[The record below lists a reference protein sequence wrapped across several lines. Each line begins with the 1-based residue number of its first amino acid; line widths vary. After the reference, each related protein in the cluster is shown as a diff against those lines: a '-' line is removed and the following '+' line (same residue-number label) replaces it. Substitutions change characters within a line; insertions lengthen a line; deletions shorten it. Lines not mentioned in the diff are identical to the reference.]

1 MNAAA
6 LDPRVEAERIRAL
19 YANVPAAF
27 VAAMTVSLYLVGTAW
42 QHVGHATALGWLG
55 LMLVLQWPRFAA
67 YFAYRR
73 APQALSTQRWAR
85 RYGVFIGLSGAAW
98 ALSPF
103 LFMRPGDPITHAMVM
118 MGMYGLGAG
127 VVPGLAYLPRVLRVF
142 LLLVFVPLV
151 VQLALLA
158 RSDGAEYA
166 VLAVATLLFM
176 GVLLG
181 FGRNTARTLE
191 EGLRMRFENLDLLAQ
206 LRREKDVAENASRA
220 KSRFFAAAS
229 HDLRQPLHALGLYA
243 SALHDSATPTQRDI
257 VCNMRGSVRA
267 LESLFDEL
275 LDISRIDAG
284 VLVPQTAHFP
294 ATPLFEALRAQF
306 SGEAADKGLSLRVRA
321 LDVVL
326 LTDRT
331 LLARVLGN
339 LVSNAVR
346 YTAQGSVLLTCRRRG
361 TQALIQVWDSGCG
374 IPAEEQDRVF
384 EEFHQLQNP
393 ERDRRKGLG
402 LGLAT
407 VRRLCALL
415 ELPLTLRSRVGR
427 GSVFTLQVPLG
438 TASAVLPP
446 PVDAPLRDV
455 LAGRRIVVIDD
466 DLGIRDSM
474 RVLMTQWHCEVCACA
489 TADEALALLG
499 DARPD
504 LVIADYRLAG
514 GVSGAD
520 AVRMLQAV
528 FGATLPA
535 LLISGDT
542 APERIAEA
550 RSFGW
555 PLLHKPVRAV
565 QLRAS
570 CSALLG
576 AHEDPVR
583 LP

>member
-1 MNAAA
+1 VSTAS

-42 QHVGHATALGWLG
+42 QHVGHAVALGWLG
-55 LMLVLQWPRFAA
+55 LMLALQWPRFAA

-73 APQALSTQRWAR
+73 APEAVSTQRWAR
-85 RYGVFIGLSGAAW
+85 RYGLFIGLSGAAW

-127 VVPGLAYLPRVLRVF
+127 VVPGLAYLPRVLRGF
-142 LLLVFVPLV
+142 LLIVFVPLV

-158 RSDGAEYA
+158 RSDGTEYA
-166 VLAVATLLFM
+166 VLALATLLFM

-206 LRREKDVAENASRA
+206 LQREKEVAENANRA

-243 SALHDSATPTQRDI
+243 SALHDSATPAQRDI
-257 VCNMRGSVRA
+257 VSNMESSLRS

-284 VLVPQTAHFP
+284 VLVPQTVHFP
-294 ATPLFEALRAQF
+294 GAPLFEGLRSQF

-321 LDVVL
+321 VDVVL

-331 LLARVLGN
+331 LLARVLAN
-339 LVSNAVR
+339 LISNAVR

-361 TQALIQVWDSGCG
+361 MQALIQVWDSGCG
-374 IPAEEQDRVF
+374 IPDEEHERVF

-415 ELPLTLRSRVGR
+415 DLPLTLRSRVGR
-427 GSVFTLQVPLG
+427 GSVFTLHVPLG
-438 TASAVLPP
+438 EATSVQPARVEPP
-446 PVDAPLRDV
+446 LLDV

-474 RVLMTQWHCEVCACA
+474 RVLMTQWRCEVWACA
-489 TADEALALLG
+489 TAAEALEALG
-499 DARPD
+499 GAIPD

-520 AVRMLQAV
+520 AVHALQAT
-528 FGATLPA
+528 FGKDLAA
-535 LLISGDT
+535 LLITGDT

-555 PLLHKPVRAV
+555 PVLHKPVRAV

-576 AHEDPVR
+576 VRTDPA
-583 LP
+583 PMP